1 MAFEGFRRGSGADA
15 PDGAEESPPWAAPHS
30 EASQGSEGGGS
41 QPPPQQG
48 RPGADS
54 EFYPWLRDAAREAG
68 GAEAAR
74 MGDLPGQ
81 AAARRSAAK
90 QRAEQG
96 GLMPGQRAASKRKK
110 AFEDAGRAAAER
122 RAEKARSSGLPGR
135 AAARQRANLSPFGAP
150 DGEGGG
156 GGLPGRFAA
165 QQREGEGV
173 ARQREREAEEMGG
186 LLPGQGNAR
195 EREARLSARARSQAK
210 RGEPLPGRL
219 NAIRREKGSREKG
232 SLIRGKG
239 EIAGEIGGEVGATAV
254 EGAAPVG
261 GGAGDA
267 AEALGGGGRAGWER
281 GLGRFR
287 MMPTPPCARLR
298 RVWPRRPR
306 E

>member
-156 GGLPGRFAA
+156 GGFRGVLRHNSERAKASPGRERGRRRRWADCFRGRAT
-165 QQREGEGV
+165 RV
-173 ARQREREAEEMGG
+173 SARRGSRRA
-186 LLPGQGNAR
+186 
-195 EREARLSARARSQAK
+195 REARPSGASLCRGGSMRFGGK
-210 RGEPLPGRL
+210 RGVGRRGVL
-219 NAIRREKGSREKG
+219 SEERER
-232 SLIRGKG
+232 
-239 EIAGEIGGEVGATAV
+239 
-254 EGAAPVG
+254 
-261 GGAGDA
+261 
-267 AEALGGGGRAGWER
+267 
-281 GLGRFR
+281 
-287 MMPTPPCARLR
+287 
-298 RVWPRRPR
+298 
-306 E
+306 